1 MYFRKS
7 LTVPSLLALAALALG
22 VWSGY
27 SLRPTPMKPMNSKE
41 HRSLSTRP
49 REREKD
55 FATERGLSGRERAVL
70 DPPGFLIVP
79 PESFRKIRVT
89 LLDGTSLNHE
99 ECRMLG
105 LSRHQIQALD
115 DLVRVSV
122 TRWREREKAAMKTI
136 PTGEPGTLIHIP
148 VAGRDEAEKEYQ
160 DLQDR
165 ILQISGDELGPLLQY
180 RLTDGY
186 SPSRYSNAG
195 TGLLNV
201 LTAGYG
207 ALDRFV
213 RIRPLP
219 DGSNA
224 YEVMDFLPKHLEGI
238 EVDEASF
245 EKLASSGNYEGRKI
259 SNTNTEPEQISHLL
273 QTP

>member
-1 MYFRKS
+1 
-7 LTVPSLLALAALALG
+7 
-22 VWSGY
+22 
-27 SLRPTPMKPMNSKE
+27 
-41 HRSLSTRP
+41 
-49 REREKD
+49 
-55 FATERGLSGRERAVL
+55 
-70 DPPGFLIVP
+70 
-79 PESFRKIRVT
+79 
-89 LLDGTSLNHE
+89 
-99 ECRMLG
+99 
-105 LSRHQIQALD
+105 
-115 DLVRVSV
+115 
-122 TRWREREKAAMKTI
+122 MKTI
-136 PTGEPGTLIHIP
+136 PTGGPDTLIHIP

-160 DLQDR
+160 DLHER

-186 SPSRYSNAG
+186 SPSRYSNSG

-219 DGSNA
+219 DGSHA

-259 SNTNTEPEQISHLL
+259 SNTTTEPEQVSHLL
-273 QTP
+273 QAP